1 MKNENEENKT
11 KLEQQMNMI
20 LEAERN
26 KIKKMKKI

>member
-1 MKNENEENKT
+1 MKKENAENKT